1 MTTIRRLPTSNM
13 GQTGFPEGGPPLD
26 RGEWS
31 EEMSSYR
38 AGLGIGVLLSL
49 AIQAGPVQGQ
59 ESSFSWNE
67 RMTQGQVLE
76 VKGIVG
82 DINVAFTSGAEAEVV
97 AVKRGEENDFHQVAI
112 EVAEAGDRIIICA
125 VYGSWNH
132 GEGRC
137 HPDHKNEG
145 DDDEGRNRD
154 VDMDVKVDYEVRLP
168 AGIEFKGVVV
178 SGDVHGEGLRSD
190 VSLTTVDGDV
200 FVSTS
205 ERAWANTVSGDMEI
219 EMGEFGGED
228 LDFNSVSGDITLWV
242 PANFSADVDFNS
254 LSGDFETDLE
264 MSVTREKSKWIGSS
278 IEGTI
283 GGGGRDLSF
292 STVSGDV
299 SLLRRR

>member
-1 MTTIRRLPTSNM
+1 MTL
-13 GQTGFPEGGPPLD
+13 
-26 RGEWS
+26 
-31 EEMSSYR
+31 YR

-59 ESSFSWNE
+59 ESSFSWSE
-67 RMTQGQVLE
+67 RMAQGQVLE

-82 DINVAFTSGAEAEVV
+82 DIHAVFINGTEAEVV
-97 AVKRGEENDFHQVAI
+97 AVKRGEEDDFHQVAI
-112 EVAEAGDRIIICA
+112 EVAETGDRIVICA
-125 VYGSWNH
+125 VYGSWKH
-132 GEGRC
+132 GQGRC
-137 HPDHKNEG
+137 HPDHENRG
-145 DDDEGRNRD
+145 DDDEGRNRN

-168 AGIEFKGVVV
+168 AGIEFKGLVV
-178 SGDVHGEGLRSD
+178 SGDVRGEGLRSD

-228 LDFNSVSGDITLWV
+228 LDFNTVSGDITLWV
-242 PANFSADVDFNS
+242 PANFTADVDFNS

-264 MSVTREKSKWIGSS
+264 ISMTREKSRWIGSS

-283 GGGGRDLSF
+283 GGGGRSLSF

-299 SLLRRR
+299 NLLRRR

>member
-1 MTTIRRLPTSNM
+1 
-13 GQTGFPEGGPPLD
+13 
-26 RGEWS
+26 
-31 EEMSSYR
+31 MSSIR

-59 ESSFSWNE
+59 ENSFSWSD

-82 DINVAFTSGAEAEVV
+82 NIHAVFTSGAEAEVV
-97 AVKRGEENDFHQVAI
+97 AVKRGEDADFHQVAI
-112 EVAEAGDRIIICA
+112 EVAETGDRIVICA
-125 VYGSWNH
+125 VYGTWNH

-137 HPDHKNEG
+137 HPDHEHQG
-145 DDDEGRNRD
+145 DDEGRNRD

-168 AGIEFKGVVV
+168 AGIKFEGVVV
-178 SGDVHGEGLRSD
+178 SGDVQAEGLRSD

-205 ERAWANTVSGDMEI
+205 GRAWANTVSGNMEI

-228 LDFNSVSGDITLWV
+228 LDFNTVSGDITLWV
-242 PANFSADVDFNS
+242 PADFTADVDFSS
-254 LSGDFETDLE
+254 LSGDFETDFE
-264 MSVTREKSKWIGSS
+264 MSVTQEKSKWIGSS

-292 STVSGDV
+292 STISGDV
-299 SLLRRR
+299 NLLRRR

>member
-1 MTTIRRLPTSNM
+1 
-13 GQTGFPEGGPPLD
+13 
-26 RGEWS
+26 
-31 EEMSSYR
+31 MSSYG

-49 AIQAGPVQGQ
+49 AIQAGPVLGQ
-59 ESSFSWNE
+59 EGSFSWSE

-82 DINVAFTSGAEAEVV
+82 NIHAVFTNGSEAEVV
-97 AVKRGEENDFHQVAI
+97 AVKRGEEDDFHQVAI
-112 EVAEAGDRIIICA
+112 EVAEAGDRIVICA

-137 HPDHKNEG
+137 HPDHEDRG
-145 DDDEGRNRD
+145 DDDEGRNRN

-178 SGDVHGEGLRSD
+178 SGDVRGEGLRSD
-190 VSLTTVDGDV
+190 VSLTTVDGDI

-205 ERAWANTVSGDMEI
+205 ERAWAKTVSGDMEI
-219 EMGEFGGED
+219 EMGEFGGRD
-228 LDFNSVSGDITLWV
+228 LDFNTVSGDITLWL
-242 PANFSADVDFNS
+242 PANFTADVDFNS
-254 LSGDFETDLE
+254 LSGDFETDFD

-283 GGGGRDLSF
+283 GGGGLDLSLN
-292 STVSGDV
+292 TVSGDV